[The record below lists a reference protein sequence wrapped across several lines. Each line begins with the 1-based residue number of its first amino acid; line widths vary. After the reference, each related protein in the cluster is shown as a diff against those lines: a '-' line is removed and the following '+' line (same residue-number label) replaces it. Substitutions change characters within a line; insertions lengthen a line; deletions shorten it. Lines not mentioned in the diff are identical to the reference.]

1 VSHGGVEESQL
12 LLVVAEVGSAGAR
25 FDQPDEKIR
34 GRGWEKW
41 VSREK
46 LVS

>member
-12 LLVVAEVGSAGAR
+12 LLVVAEVGSAGAG

-41 VSREK
+41 VRREK

>member
-12 LLVVAEVGSAGAR
+12 LLVIAEVGSAGAG
-25 FDQPDEKIR
+25 FDQPDEKIP
-34 GRGWEKW
+34 GRRWEKW